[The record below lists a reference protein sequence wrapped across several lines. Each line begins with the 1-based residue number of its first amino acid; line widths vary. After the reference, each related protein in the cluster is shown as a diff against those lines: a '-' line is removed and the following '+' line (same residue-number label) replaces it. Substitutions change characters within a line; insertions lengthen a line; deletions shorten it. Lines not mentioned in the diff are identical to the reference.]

1 MIPASVLM
9 KLATL
14 GLDAE
19 RAEAVATMLSE
30 VESATRS
37 EAEAVVEKSREKTR
51 VRVQNWRIRQGGNVT
66 ERYET
71 LRNGSREPTR
81 VEDNLQ
87 TKNSTGQKENKK
99 NTRASDEAAFRA
111 DLSTD
116 LPAELLDGVVKLRR
130 EKRGQVTAL
139 SARLFRDDAAACG
152 MSVSDAAQACVSRN
166 WITVKP
172 EYFRDRQHRGQGPPR
187 NGKRNFADVAL
198 DRMNGNGSEGVF
210 GDHGDAQRVSAGQRE
225 PGPDDGHLRGG
236 IAGRYLPGRH

>member
-1 MIPASVLM
+1 MPVSHETLAMLMDAGLEGAALLRVVASIEADN
-9 KLATL
+9 KPKARSAN
-14 GLDAE
+14 AE
-19 RAEAVATMLSE
+19 RQARYRDKKRR
-30 VESATRS
+30 ESVTDNVTS
-37 EAEAVVEKSREKTR
+37 
-51 VRVQNWRIRQGGNVT
+51 NVT
-66 ERYET
+66 ESVT
-71 LRNGSREPTR
+71 KASLPHAR

-99 NTRASDEAAFRA
+99 STRASDEAAFRA

-187 NGKRNFADVAL
+187 TGKRNFADVAL
-198 DRMNGNGSEGVF
+198 DRMNGNGPEGIF

>member
-51 VRVQNWRIRQGGNVT
+51 LRVQNWRIRQGGNVT

-71 LRNGSREPTR
+71 LRNGSREPAR

-99 NTRASDEAAFRA
+99 NTPRDELAAVLDADRADAVLEHRQKLRKPLTPRAAHLLAKKLAAAPDANAAADLMVEKGWLSFELAWAEKPTPRAS
-111 DLSTD
+111 
-116 LPAELLDGVVKLRR
+116 
-130 EKRGQVTAL
+130 
-139 SARLFRDDAAACG
+139 
-152 MSVSDAAQACVSRN
+152 
-166 WITVKP
+166 
-172 EYFRDRQHRGQGPPR
+172 GPPR